1 MAVTTKSPM
10 LLSRQRKRGRES
22 RMRSCI
28 SSKWTTITRQVAKR
42 RFGEESTN
50 GHCTSKVHKHGFF
63 HIKTQIIMTYGIK
76 LPGVCAGRA
85 PKGANTVQAS
95 VHGHRKGPQ
104 GNVTG
109 QNDLLY
115 IRLPSTRKVLKYW
128 TEGFSVQAFTCT
140 SAIRKSLKVTLTSA
154 PDGSC
159 LNQVSESVICFKEG
173 RLVNSGRR
181 RTSETRT
188 LKHNENASTCD
199 KADKQHQSGH
209 ADDVAL
215 AVLGIVV
222 ISSPSRLEFFTNLLL
237 YVTGHKVILVER
249 HGVLCA
255 ALGHGAQ
262 IRHILE
268 HLGQGDSGCDGFHV
282 AAIAHL

>member
-115 IRLPSTRKVLKYW
+115 IRLPSTQESAKVLD
-128 TEGFSVQAFTCT
+128 GRILCT
-140 SAIRKSLKVTLTSA
+140 SIYMYLRHWKEPQGNTH
-154 PDGSC
+154 
-159 LNQVSESVICFKEG
+159 ICS
-173 RLVNSGRR
+173 RWLMS
-181 RTSETRT
+181 
-188 LKHNENASTCD
+188 
-199 KADKQHQSGH
+199 Q
-209 ADDVAL
+209 
-215 AVLGIVV
+215 
-222 ISSPSRLEFFTNLLL
+222 PSFRVCYLLQ
-237 YVTGHKVILVER
+237 G
-249 HGVLCA
+249 GP
-255 ALGHGAQ
+255 
-262 IRHILE
+262 
-268 HLGQGDSGCDGFHV
+268 LGQQWSKKNFGDENS
-282 AAIAHL
+282 

>member
-1 MAVTTKSPM
+1 MFTNRFLELCKFMRVEHFQVMLSAFEQSRLPLEVMGILYKLTFEALAMAVTTKSPM

-115 IRLPSTRKVLKYW
+115 IRLPSTQESAKVLD
-128 TEGFSVQAFTCT
+128 GRILCT
-140 SAIRKSLKVTLTSA
+140 SIYMYL
-154 PDGSC
+154 
-159 LNQVSESVICFKEG
+159 
-173 RLVNSGRR
+173 
-181 RTSETRT
+181 
-188 LKHNENASTCD
+188 
-199 KADKQHQSGH
+199 
-209 ADDVAL
+209 
-215 AVLGIVV
+215 
-222 ISSPSRLEFFTNLLL
+222 
-237 YVTGHKVILVER
+237 R
-249 HGVLCA
+249 H
-255 ALGHGAQ
+255 
-262 IRHILE
+262 
-268 HLGQGDSGCDGFHV
+268 
-282 AAIAHL
+282 